1 MICEY
6 LPGGELLEAV
16 LKNERY
22 GEADARQAFVQLLE
36 GLKYLHAMGI
46 VHRDLKL
53 ENLLLAKKDD
63 IGSMKI
69 ADFGL
74 AKSLDRGQAQTV
86 CGTPAYVRYVIS
98 VKSTGC

>member
-53 ENLLLAKKDD
+53 ENLLLARKDD

-86 CGTPAYVRYVIS
+86 CGTPAYVSAEVIS
-98 VKSTGC
+98 VRCGL